1 MKKMECEENGI
12 QLQMAYAQIQYLRQ
26 HHSCAHGDCWSLLTS
41 QEDRTRQTD
50 TEHCPWRR
58 RLKPKVPVWVASSS
72 RDLPPPDSRY
82 RAHSRSTQPRS
93 RSILLLKPTDRKRH
107 LENENVQ
114 GLKVSGDFINL
125 LCVIVLDFINNTTQ
139 LIVSVL

>member
-1 MKKMECEENGI
+1 MASKGKKNRTRICEENEI
-12 QLQMAYAQIQYLRQ
+12 QFQMAYAQIHYLYLRQ
-26 HHSCAHGDCWSLLTS
+26 HYSCAHGDCWSLLTS
-41 QEDRTRQTD
+41 QQDRTRQTD
-50 TEHCPWRR
+50 IEHCPWRR

-93 RSILLLKPTDRKRH
+93 RSILLLKLKDRKRH

-114 GLKVSGDFINL
+114 GLKVSGIFINL
-125 LCVIVLDFINNTTQ
+125 LCVIV
-139 LIVSVL
+139 